1 MADLEEVAAG
11 GCASLGCLLYI
22 VYMLF
27 YLAAMVFAGWT
38 VLAWIGIVAN
48 YPWQQKG
55 NMKKYM
61 LYVRGV
67 HYFNYWD
74 GEHVAAECPEDVV
87 KAHKGSGEVFMV
99 GEIGYSSTTDGY
111 ETARLYGPFK
121 RIKRQEVS
129 SLEIKEVVV

>member
-1 MADLEEVAAG
+1 
-11 GCASLGCLLYI
+11 
-22 VYMLF
+22 
-27 YLAAMVFAGWT
+27 
-38 VLAWIGIVAN
+38 
-48 YPWQQKG
+48 
-55 NMKKYM
+55 MKKYM